1 MAPAHLSAPAV
12 LAGIPQDHQH
22 VDHAHNP
29 SAALA
34 ELSVEEIAS
43 YMLQC
48 FLGDDSGGEAIPNEV
63 IDCLKVLMLL

>member
-12 LAGIPQDHQH
+12 LAGIPQDRQH
-22 VDHAHNP
+22 VDRAQNP

-34 ELSVEEIAS
+34 DLSVEEIAS
-43 YMLQC
+43 HMLQC
-48 FLGDDSGGEAIPNEV
+48 FLGDESGGKAIPNEV